1 MLCHLLPSCHPQC
14 ERRRAPGVEA
24 FVTPAMGP
32 TTWTGSFSAIWINQ
46 HPKDAVKVA
55 LTY

>member
-1 MLCHLLPSCHPQC
+1 
-14 ERRRAPGVEA
+14 
-24 FVTPAMGP
+24 MGP